1 MIRPVVGTIASRVF
15 IVVMNLLVIVA
26 AGRALGA
33 AGLGA
38 ISLLVLGITFILVL
52 NNVVGGGG
60 IVYLLPRHGAPA
72 LRWPAYAWA
81 LITTAVAR
89 MVLQYFPLVTVGL
102 ADHVVA
108 LALLQAFIG
117 IHLGILLGRER
128 IGTQNA
134 LLVFQA
140 AALLVIFAV
149 LLRNGTADV
158 MDYVH
163 AAYIAHGATAVLS
176 AIASISPKADRRIP
190 HRAAGAF
197 SGHPVVDLFRQGAI
211 AQAANGLQL
220 LNYRLAYYL
229 IQRFIGTAA
238 VGLYS
243 VTSQLAESTWLVPK
257 SLGLVL
263 YARMSNTEG
272 MERQR
277 DLTLA
282 VLKVALGVAL
292 LFTIV
297 LVLLPDAVYQ
307 FFFGP
312 EVTGI
317 SFLVLLLAP
326 GLLAMSASQALSHF
340 LSGTG
345 RVWHNAIG
353 SGLGAVATLVLGF
366 LLIPRYGLP
375 GAAITASIAY
385 CASTIY
391 QIAVFH
397 RLTGARLRHF
407 LPNAADVD
415 RLRTLWNR
423 LVGR

>member
-1 MIRPVVGTIASRVF
+1 MIRPVAGTVVSRVA
-15 IVVMNLLVIVA
+15 IVAMNLLVVVV
-26 AGRALGA
+26 AGRALGTT
-33 AGLGA
+33 GLGT

-60 IVYLLPRHGAPA
+60 IVYLLPRHGAAA
-72 LRWPAYAWA
+72 LRWPSYAWA
-81 LITTAVAR
+81 LGTAAVAR
-89 MVLQYFPLVTVGL
+89 LVLHRWQLVPEGL
-102 ADHVVA
+102 ADHTVA
-108 LALLQAFIG
+108 LAFLQAIIG
-117 IHLGILLGRER
+117 IHLAILLGRER
-128 IGTQNA
+128 IGVHNA

-140 AALLVIFAV
+140 AALLLVFAV
-149 LLRNGTADV
+149 LVRHDTADV
-158 MDYVH
+158 MDYVL
-163 AAYIAHGATAVLS
+163 AAYAAHGATALLS
-176 AIASISPKADRRIP
+176 TIASIRHTADRRAIAP
-190 HRAAGAF
+190 T
-197 SGHPVVDLFRQGAI
+197 GHPVVDLFRQGAI
-211 AQAANGLQL
+211 AQAANGMQL

-229 IQRFIGTAA
+229 IKRSIGIPA
-238 VGLYS
+238 VGIYS

-282 VLKVALGVAL
+282 VLKVALAVAL
-292 LFTIV
+292 LFTVV
-297 LVLLPDAVYQ
+297 LVLLPDALYQ
-307 FFFGP
+307 LVFGP

-317 SFLVLLLAP
+317 AKLVLLLAP
-326 GLLAMSASQALSHF
+326 GLLAMAASQALSHY

-353 SGLGAVATLVLGF
+353 SGLGAVATLALGF
-366 LLIPRYGLP
+366 SLIPKYGLP

-385 CASTIY
+385 CTSTLY
-391 QIAVFH
+391 QVVVFH

-407 LPNAADVD
+407 VPNAADVD

>member
-1 MIRPVVGTIASRVF
+1 MIRPVVGTVAARVA
-15 IVVMNLLVIVA
+15 IVVMNLLVIVV

-33 AGLGA
+33 DGLGM

-60 IVYLLPRHGAPA
+60 IVYLLPRHGAQA

-81 LITTAVAR
+81 IVTTAIAR
-89 MVLQYFPLVTVGL
+89 LVLHRFSLVPAGL
-102 ADHVVA
+102 EDHTVA
-108 LALLQAFIG
+108 LAFLQAVIG

-128 IGTQNA
+128 IGLHNA
-134 LLVFQA
+134 LLIFQA
-140 AALLVIFAV
+140 AMLLVAFAI
-149 LLRNGTADV
+149 LLRTDAPDI
-158 MDYVH
+158 MDYVLS
-163 AAYIAHGATAVLS
+163 AYIAHGATALLSSIASAGADRS
-176 AIASISPKADRRIP
+176 AIAPT
-190 HRAAGAF
+190 
-197 SGHPVVDLFRQGAI
+197 GHPVVDLFRQGAI
-211 AQAANGLQL
+211 AQTANGMQL

-292 LFTIV
+292 LFTLALV
-297 LVLLPDAVYQ
+297 LVPDALYKLV
-307 FFFGP
+307 FGP
-312 EVTGI
+312 EVTGVAW
-317 SFLVLLLAP
+317 LVLLLAP
-326 GLLAMSASQALSHF
+326 GLLAMAASQALSHY

-366 LLIPRYGLP
+366 MLIPKHGLP

-385 CASTIY
+385 CTSTVY
-391 QIAVFH
+391 QALVFQ